1 MRKKTNIVEGR
12 DMVSNKINIL
22 TEEVIGKISAGEVV
36 ERPASVVKEL
46 VENSIDAE
54 SDSIEVEIQSA
65 GQTLIRV
72 ADNGEGM
79 NGEEVKRAC
88 MRHATSK
95 IKEADD
101 LDDINSLGFRGE
113 ALSSIAAVSQMDLTS
128 CAKGDDSGVY
138 VYLESGE
145 ALESRP
151 AGRSRGTTVEV
162 RNIFY
167 NVPARRKFLKKEST
181 ELAEIVNVVGRFII
195 SYPDIE
201 FKLTQEDR
209 CLLHATREMGL
220 SERIRLVLGGDFAD
234 HMVDLSDA
242 SNGFEVNGY
251 VSRPSCTRRD
261 KRAQVFFV
269 NGRFVRS
276 KILSDAV
283 YVAYRSMLERGRYP
297 SVVLFLRVSPQEVDV
312 NVHPTKLEVKFS
324 NDNALKNTVIRSIK
338 DKFDE
343 ARSADPDFMAAPVGI
358 EKAGIIHENPLIIG
372 DTEDQTEFVYDYQEK
387 EDKTDLSQKDKPA
400 WTDRRAVLGEEEE
413 IFQVADCYIVQLKK
427 DGITIT
433 DQHAAHERIL
443 YEFFSKSSEESPIEA
458 QNLLFPVRIDL
469 SAAESVVMEKVME
482 DFSALGFRIEPFG
495 ERSVAVQAVPAVLKD
510 RDVKTVVYDVLSDL
524 SSLDLAKVDPVEEI
538 VKLTSCRAA
547 IKAGDRL
554 TREEMISLFRQ
565 LNECD
570 LPFTCPHG
578 RPTMTKIMV
587 DDLEKMFR
595 RK

>member
-1 MRKKTNIVEGR
+1 MGGNR
-12 DMVSNKINIL
+12 INIL

-46 VENSIDAE
+46 VENSIDAGA
-54 SDSIEVEIQSA
+54 DSIEVEVQSA

-79 NGEEVKRAC
+79 NEGEAKRAC

-95 IKEADD
+95 IKDAAD
-101 LDDINSLGFRGE
+101 LEEISSLGFRGE
-113 ALSSIAAVSQMDLTS
+113 ALASIAAVSQMDLTS
-128 CAKGDDSGVY
+128 CPEGGDSGVY

-145 ALESRP
+145 VLKSRP

-162 RNIFY
+162 RNLFY

-181 ELAEIVNVVGRFII
+181 ELAEIVNVVGRFIV
-195 SYPDIE
+195 SYPGIE
-201 FKLTQEDR
+201 FKLTQGDR
-209 CLLHATREMGL
+209 CLLHATREMTI

-234 HMVDLSDA
+234 HMIDLSAGSGDL
-242 SNGFEVNGY
+242 EVTGY

-261 KRAQVFFV
+261 KRAQMFFV

-276 KILSDAV
+276 KALSDAV
-283 YVAYRSMLERGRYP
+283 YVAYKSMLERGRYP
-297 SVVLFLRVSPQEVDV
+297 SVVLFLNVEPKEVDV

-324 NDNALKNTVIRSIK
+324 NDNTLKNTVIKSIK
-338 DKFDE
+338 DRFDDVR
-343 ARSADPDFMAAPVGI
+343 ATDPDFIAAPAELESAV
-358 EKAGIIHENPLIIG
+358 KPPENPLISSLS
-372 DTEDQTEFVYDYQEK
+372 EDQTEFVYDYREK
-387 EDKTDLSQKDKPA
+387 EAGTDLSRTEKTGWVDMKTA
-400 WTDRRAVLGEEEE
+400 AGDEEEV
-413 IFQVADCYIVQLKK
+413 FQVADCYIVQLRK

-443 YEFFSKSSEESPIEA
+443 YEFFSRSSGDSPVEA

-469 SAAESVVMEKVME
+469 SAAESVIMEKVME
-482 DFSALGFRIEPFG
+482 DFNALGFRIEPFG
-495 ERSVAVQAVPAVLKD
+495 EKSFAVQAVPAVLKD
-510 RDVKTVVYDVLSDL
+510 RDVKTVIYDVLGDL
-524 SSLDLAKVDPVEEI
+524 SSLDLAKVDQVEELI
-538 VKLTSCRAA
+538 KLTSCRAA

-554 TREEMISLFRQ
+554 TREEMTALFRQ
-565 LNECD
+565 LNECE

-578 RPTMTKIMV
+578 RPTMTRITV